1 MYVMS
6 TLCVWAALHYVLA
19 ARTIREDFDTL
30 YAAEAGAK
38 VSG

>member
-6 TLCVWAALHYVLA
+6 TLCVWAAFHYVLA

-30 YAAEAGAK
+30 YGAAAK
-38 VSG
+38 ASSV